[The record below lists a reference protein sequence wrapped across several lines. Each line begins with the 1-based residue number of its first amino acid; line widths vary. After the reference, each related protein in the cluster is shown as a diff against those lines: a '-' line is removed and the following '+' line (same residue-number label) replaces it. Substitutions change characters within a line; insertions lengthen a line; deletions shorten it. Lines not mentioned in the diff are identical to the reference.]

1 MVVWGGLTK
10 SWEKEEKRKAKEKR
24 KNLNVEFE
32 RIARTDKKAFLSE
45 QWKEI
50 EDNKEWEILQIKEY
64 SNYHTTSLNSRE

>member
-1 MVVWGGLTK
+1 MQQGKMVVWGGLTK

-50 EDNKEWEILQIKEY
+50 EENNRRKGKKKKQNGKD
-64 SNYHTTSLNSRE
+64 